1 MPVTT
6 QEHPISK
13 LITHA
18 VSLENVK
25 AQVSGGS
32 SYIISKAKSRFLTPE
47 IIKALKD
54 AGVADAGVA
63 DAGVADAGVA
73 DAGVADAG
81 VADAGV
87 AGSLPDTLDFNTGPI
102 NFSGGT
108 PVSGWGHIKL
118 YKTGITNSTAIFTT
132 PERLVMMADLS
143 G

>member
-47 IIKALKD
+47 IIKALK
-54 AGVADAGVA
+54 

>member
-63 DAGVADAGVA
+63 DAGVA
-73 DAGVADAG
+73 
-81 VADAGV
+81 
-87 AGSLPDTLDFNTGPI
+87 GSLPDTLDFNTGPI
-102 NFSGGT
+102 IS
-108 PVSGWGHIKL
+108 PVAHLSADGDTSSCT
-118 YKTGITNSTAIFTT
+118 KTGITNSTAIFTT